1 MQTLEHCTALKSGKP
16 VRKQSAQEMFNT
28 TINWQ
33 QDEPLLIFAPLISK
47 QKGEFHT
54 LFADLQRQGF
64 VRVRVD
70 GEIMRLEDCGRLEKY
85 KQHTIELVIDRV
97 TNSKEN
103 HPRLFEAIEL
113 AIKQANGLV
122 RIEHVETKEAKIYSE
137 NFVSDDHQFT
147 ITELTPRLF
156 SFNSPIGACPDCN
169 GLGDILTLNLTYC
182 LNLIKQ

>member
-1 MQTLEHCTALKSGKP
+1 MSNNPRSTVGTVTEIQDYLRLLFANIGTLHCPKSGKP

-103 HPRLFEAIEL
+103 HPRLLKPLNWQLDKPMDWFESNML
-113 AIKQANGLV
+113 KQK
-122 RIEHVETKEAKIYSE
+122 RQKY
-137 NFVSDDHQFT
+137 
-147 ITELTPRLF
+147 TPRTLYQTTI
-156 SFNSPIGACPDCN
+156 NSPSQN
-169 GLGDILTLNLTYC
+169 
-182 LNLIKQ
+182 